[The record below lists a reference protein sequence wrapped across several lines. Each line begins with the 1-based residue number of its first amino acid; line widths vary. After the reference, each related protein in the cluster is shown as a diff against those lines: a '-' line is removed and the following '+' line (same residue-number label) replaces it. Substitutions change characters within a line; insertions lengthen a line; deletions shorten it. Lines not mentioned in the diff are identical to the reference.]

1 MKIFGKMFGFALGLL
16 LASGC
21 CDPCDKGDLGDFLLQ
36 NGTEDWLVAAGDP
49 SRTFTDQNGQTLTFT
64 YSPLEGGFTADQAG
78 CDPPDD
84 CGQCCFQ
91 LRSAFLYTRLSGPN
105 GARYFDLRIEKDFVQ
120 HTVDD
125 PPAAITDYLRISSQ
139 DQLSCELFEIPSLE
153 LTNSV
158 LLNGQVYTEVFSCE
172 RSDRSGAT
180 DEVVAWHFNR
190 QRGIVGFEWADGTVW
205 SLDL

>member
-1 MKIFGKMFGFALGLL
+1 MLV
-16 LASGC
+16 ASGC
-21 CDPCDKGDLGDFLLQ
+21 CDPCGKGDLGDYLLQ
-36 NGTEDWLVAAGDP
+36 NGSGDWLVAAEEP
-49 SRTFTDQNGQTLTFT
+49 NRTFTNQNGETVTFI
-64 YSPLEGGFTADQAG
+64 YSPVEGGLAAEQGG

-91 LRSAFLYTRLSGPN
+91 FRTAFRQTRLAGPN
-105 GARYFDLRIEKDFVQ
+105 GVQFFDLQLQKDFIQ
-120 HTVDD
+120 FTLDD
-125 PPAAITDYLRISSQ
+125 APETITDYLRIVSQ
-139 DQLSCELFEIPSLE
+139 DGLDCELFGLPATE

-172 RSDRSGAT
+172 RTPRSGASN
-180 DEVVAWHFNR
+180 EVVAWHFNQ